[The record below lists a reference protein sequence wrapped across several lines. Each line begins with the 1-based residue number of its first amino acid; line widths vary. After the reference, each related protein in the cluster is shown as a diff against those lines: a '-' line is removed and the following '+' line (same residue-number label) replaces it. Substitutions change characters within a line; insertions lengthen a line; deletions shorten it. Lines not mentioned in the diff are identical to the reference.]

1 MRQEGAFSIHA
12 PQTKV
17 WSFFIDPVRL
27 SSCVDDPHTL
37 EILDENTFQGEVK
50 SGVGPVRG
58 TFKGSARIVE
68 RDPPRRARIK
78 AHGAGM
84 GSAFDIDST
93 VEMSEYGGVT
103 TVRWV
108 ADVILNGT
116 IATVGARF
124 LQGTIDQKTNQFFEN
139 VRKKLEVR

>member
-58 TFKGSARIVE
+58 TFKGSAKIVE

-84 GSAFDIDST
+84 GSAFDVDST
-93 VEMSEYGGVT
+93 VEMSEYGGGT
-103 TVRWV
+103 TGRWG
-108 ADVILNGT
+108 ADGGFHREHANGRAPLLPRAHHPKT
-116 IATVGARF
+116 KQIF
-124 LQGTIDQKTNQFFEN
+124 LKST
-139 VRKKLEVR
+139 